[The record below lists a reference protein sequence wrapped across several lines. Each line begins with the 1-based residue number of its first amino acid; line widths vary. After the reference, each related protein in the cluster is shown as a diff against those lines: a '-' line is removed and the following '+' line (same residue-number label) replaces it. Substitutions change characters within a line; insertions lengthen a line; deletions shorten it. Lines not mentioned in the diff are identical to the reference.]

1 MELPLRARL
10 VVLSAAVRA
19 GFCWAVAAGA
29 LAAPIWLGVSPPRLA
44 VAAVVFVVVWVT
56 VAAGVFLLPVDRYG
70 EWVAGRLVGSEA
82 PARLA
87 NVAAGIALAIG
98 VPEGRV
104 AVVDSRVPNVG
115 AFATRSGNLVV
126 ATTGAVDSLGRDELE
141 GLVASQ
147 LVVAGDR
154 WVRWATAAQLVQGP
168 RFALLFGSVFLNPF
182 LMPAA
187 FLAFFGGRY
196 ADGARDL
203 VADAAAVHATRNPEP
218 LVRALRA
225 LGGYAASASELRAG
239 LPGFLVDQ
247 FWVMSIRSTVH
258 TSVSG
263 PGGTR
268 QWTTADE
275 VAAELRV
282 RADRVEQ
289 AARGDWSAFAG
300 LRAWRRAMRTL
311 GSGGQP
317 AL

>member
-1 MELPLRARL
+1 VDLPLRGRL
-10 VVLSAAVRA
+10 VVVSAAVRA
-19 GFCWAVAAGA
+19 GFCWAVAAA
-29 LAAPIWLGVSPPRLA
+29 AVSAPIYTGVSVRRL
-44 VAAVVFVVVWVT
+44 VMAAVVFVVTWVVVT
-56 VAAGVFLLPVDRYG
+56 LAVFAFPVSRYG
-70 EWVAGRLVGSEA
+70 AWVAKRLTGSDGA

-87 NVAAGIALAIG
+87 NVAAGLAIAIG

-104 AVVDSRVPNVG
+104 AVIESDVPNVG
-115 AFATRSGNLVV
+115 AFPTTAGNLVV
-126 ATTGAVDSLGRDELE
+126 ATSGAVDQLGRDELE

-154 WVRWATAAQLVQGP
+154 WVRWATAAQLVQAP
-168 RFALLFGSVFLNPF
+168 RFFLLFGSVFVNPF

-203 VADAAAVHATRNPEP
+203 VADAAAVGATRHPEP
-218 LVRALRA
+218 LVRAFRA
-225 LGGYAASASELRAG
+225 LVPHARQAHTQRAG

-247 FWVMSIRSTVH
+247 FWVLSARKTVH
-258 TSVSG
+258 TSVST

-275 VAAELRV
+275 LAAEMRV

-289 AARGDWSAFAG
+289 AARGDWSAFNG
-300 LRAWRRAMRTL
+300 LRAWKRALRTL
-311 GSGGQP
+311 N
-317 AL
+317 A